1 MESSKKTDTECG
13 RSSLRSCWIAVEES
27 RSLYGKKVQ
36 EVGAVL
42 LDEFQK
48 AVLGMEGS
56 NVVCKCMGSVEIKNV
71 KSRKRD

>member
-1 MESSKKTDTECG
+1 MESSKKTG
-13 RSSLRSCWIAVEES
+13 KAVKLALLRS
-27 RSLYGKKVQ
+27 
-36 EVGAVL
+36 GAASPAFPSVVNHGQTL
-42 LDEFQK
+42 NVK

>member
-1 MESSKKTDTECG
+1 MKSSKKT
-13 RSSLRSCWIAVEES
+13 SKAVKLALLRS
-27 RSLYGKKVQ
+27 
-36 EVGAVL
+36 GAASPAFPSVVTHGQTL
-42 LDEFQK
+42 NVK

>member
-1 MESSKKTDTECG
+1 MESSKKTG
-13 RSSLRSCWIAVEES
+13 KAVKLALLRSES